1 MQSCPLRL
9 SPSKPN
15 YNRKAGFTPPPPLPK
30 APKIQTVPLHDT
42 HTIPQLGF
50 GLWQIADAART
61 TADALQLGYRL
72 VDGAAIYGN
81 EVGMGQGIAAS
92 GIPRDDIFVTTKV
105 WNDRQ
110 GFEPTLKAV
119 SESLKRL
126 KLDRLDLCLIHW
138 PCAARDMYVDTWRA
152 LIKLRDDGA
161 ITSIGTSN
169 FNAAE
174 LDRLTAETGVTPVLN
189 QIELHPQLQQPQ
201 LRAAHTARGIITQSW
216 TPLGGAA
223 SFTTPTIQT
232 ISKRLNRTPAQV
244 VLRWHLDLGLCAIP
258 RSSRKAGLAENLAVQ
273 DFALTEADMAAIAAL
288 DQGQRIGPDPAV
300 FG

>member
-1 MQSCPLRL
+1 MQTL
-9 SPSKPN
+9 
-15 YNRKAGFTPPPPLPK
+15 
-30 APKIQTVPLHDT
+30 PLHKA
-42 HTIPQLGF
+42 HSIPQLGF
-50 GLWQIADAART
+50 GLWQIKDAARV
-61 TADALQLGYRL
+61 TADALRMGYRL

-81 EVGMGQGIAAS
+81 ETGMGEGIAAS
-92 GIPRDDIFVTTKV
+92 GIPRDEIFVTTKV

-110 GFEPTLKAV
+110 GYESTLKAV

-138 PCAARDMYVDTWRA
+138 PCAARDQYVGTWRA
-152 LIKLRDDGA
+152 LIKLRDDGT

-169 FNAAE
+169 FNATE

-189 QIELHPQLQQPQ
+189 QIELHPQLQQHT
-201 LRAAHTARGIITQSW
+201 LRAAQAQRGVITQSW
-216 TPLGGAA
+216 TPLGGGK

-232 ISKRLNRTPAQV
+232 IATRLNRSPAQV
-244 VLRWHLDLGLCAIP
+244 ILRWHLDLGLSTIP

-273 DFALTEADMAAIAAL
+273 DFALTAEDMTAIAAL
-288 DQGQRIGPDPAV
+288 DKGARIGPDPAV